1 MTQREEHNL
10 KLAKVWIENAKE
22 QLKTNKKRIIRKRAK
37 KLAINN
43 HFKLINTNNN
53 ISFKKQHEIDLK
65 QILKN
70 I

>member
-10 KLAKVWIENAKE
+10 KLAKIWIENAKE

-43 HFKLINTNNN
+43 HFKLINANND
-53 ISFKKQHEIDLK
+53 IGFKKQHEIDLK

>member
-43 HFKLINTNNN
+43 HFKLINTNNDIN
-53 ISFKKQHEIDLK
+53 FKKQHEIDLK

>member
-37 KLAINN
+37 KVAINN
-43 HFKLINTNNN
+43 HFKLINTNND
-53 ISFKKQHEIDLK
+53 ISFKQQHEIDLK

>member
-10 KLAKVWIENAKE
+10 KLAKIWIENAKE

-43 HFKLINTNNN
+43 HFKLINTNND
-53 ISFKKQHEIDLK
+53 ISFKQQHEIDLK

>member
-10 KLAKVWIENAKE
+10 KLTKLLIKEAKE

-37 KLAINN
+37 KIAIKN
-43 HFKLINTNNN
+43 HFKLISINNDIN
-53 ISFKKQHEIDLK
+53 FKKQHETDLK

>member
-10 KLAKVWIENAKE
+10 KLAKIWIENAKE

-37 KLAINN
+37 KLVINN
-43 HFKLINTNNN
+43 HFKLINANND

>member
-43 HFKLINTNNN
+43 HFKLINTNND
-53 ISFKKQHEIDLK
+53 ISFKQQHEIDLK

>member
-37 KLAINN
+37 KLVINN
-43 HFKLINTNNN
+43 HFKLINANND